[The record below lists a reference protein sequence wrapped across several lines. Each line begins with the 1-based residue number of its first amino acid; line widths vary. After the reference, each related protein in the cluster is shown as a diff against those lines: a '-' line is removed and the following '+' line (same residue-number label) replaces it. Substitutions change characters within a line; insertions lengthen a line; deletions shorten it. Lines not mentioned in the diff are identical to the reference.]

1 MGRPCGVLDEG
12 ATGLGASMTAWRDR
26 RVLDLF
32 GVETPI
38 LQAPM
43 AGAQGSKLA
52 IAVSE
57 AGGLGA
63 LPCALLS
70 PAQMDAE
77 MGAIRAATKKPVNVN
92 FFCHTPPQADAAR
105 EAAWR
110 AALRPAYVALGLDPA
125 MRLGNASRA
134 PFD

>member
-1 MGRPCGVLDEG
+1 M
-12 ATGLGASMTAWRDR
+12 TGWRDR
-26 RVLDLF
+26 RILELF
-32 GVETPI
+32 GIDLPI
-38 LQAPM
+38 LQEPM

-92 FFCHTPPQADAAR
+92 FFCHTPPVVDAAR

-110 AALRPAYVALGLDPA
+110 AALRPAYEALGLNPD
-125 MRLGNASRA
+125 
-134 PFD
+134 